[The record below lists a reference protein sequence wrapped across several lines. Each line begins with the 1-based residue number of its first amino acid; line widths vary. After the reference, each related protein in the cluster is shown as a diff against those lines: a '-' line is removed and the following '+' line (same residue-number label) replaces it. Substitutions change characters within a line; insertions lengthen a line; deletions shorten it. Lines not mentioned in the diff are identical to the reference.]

1 MIFIYG
7 IGGLGRQLLEINLGR
22 NSFFMLLTYLSV
34 FVKELWTHNSMLHRN
49 HFGKTSKYQGDFYLR
64 ERGRGFF
71 YKKFTQAL
79 APRHGGYIGC

>member
-49 HFGKTSKYQGDFYLR
+49 HFGKTSKYQGGFYLG

-71 YKKFTQAL
+71 IKNLLKHLLPGTGA
-79 APRHGGYIGC
+79 I